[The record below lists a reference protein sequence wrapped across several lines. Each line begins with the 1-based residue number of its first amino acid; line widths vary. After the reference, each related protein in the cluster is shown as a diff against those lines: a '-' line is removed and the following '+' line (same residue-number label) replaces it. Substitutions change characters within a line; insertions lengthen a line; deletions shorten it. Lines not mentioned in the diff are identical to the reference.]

1 MRLLKVI
8 VSVAFCSVTV
18 GGRAETSPV
27 DLVNPLIGTA
37 GDGQTFPGVGEP
49 FAMTEWTPETRQGEA
64 KCISPYYV
72 ADTRIYGFRGSH
84 FLSGSCTQDYGSMS
98 LMPGSG
104 EVRERPSSAFLHQDE
119 QRHPYLY
126 SVLLQDDRIEV
137 ELTGRARS
145 GFFRFRFERGGPSW
159 IIVRSNSRPGEG
171 FLKVDA
177 EHNLLDGSNPAHRL
191 YAGAGQPA
199 GFSGYFVV
207 RFDHAFRV
215 ADRAP
220 TSTAPAQEVV
230 LFDLKPGET
239 VLAKV
244 GTSFTSIVEAQ
255 KNLDAEVPDWNFNAT
270 VQHLRD
276 VWTRALGAIRIDGN
290 SPDRTIFYTAL
301 FHSMLLPRIFSDVSG
316 TYPRFAGGQEIEKA
330 VNYTYFCD
338 FSLWDTFRA
347 LHPLLTIIQ
356 PEKDGEM
363 VRSLVEK
370 GSQGGF
376 LPIYPAW
383 NSYTSEMIGD
393 HATAVIADA
402 YAKGIGGFDIG
413 QAYELMRKNAMETP
427 SDPALYKD
435 GRGRRALASYLK
447 FGFIPLEDPVENAFH
462 RNEQVS
468 RTLEYAYDDFL
479 VGEVAQRLG
488 MQADADL
495 FHHRAMNYRNVIDPA
510 VGFARGR
517 HADGTWA
524 TPFDPNGKYSYIT
537 EATPFQYTFFVP
549 QDVPGLITL
558 LGGRS
563 AFITKLDLLFQ
574 GDHYDQGNE
583 PSHQIAYLYDF
594 AGAAWKTQEYVHRV
608 MTTNYADR
616 PDGLAG
622 NDDAGQISA
631 WYVMSALG
639 FYQVTPGVPVYQIGT
654 PHFDEA
660 TIALQGGKN
669 FHIHARGAEAGAF
682 YIHSATLNGRP
693 LLQAYLTHA
702 EIVAG
707 GELTF
712 EMSRTANQAW
722 PSRWKRP

>member
-1 MRLLKVI
+1 MRLPALIVAVALCASKVG
-8 VSVAFCSVTV
+8 AA
-18 GGRAETSPV
+18 GETNLT

-49 FAMTEWTPETRQGEA
+49 FAMTAWTPETRQGEA
-64 KCISPYYV
+64 KCIAPYYV
-72 ADTRIYGFRGSH
+72 GDTRIYGFRGSH
-84 FLSGSCTQDYGSMS
+84 FLSGSCTQDYVSLS

-104 EVRERPSSAFLHQDE
+104 PVRPGPSSAFLHKDE

-126 SVLLQDDRIEV
+126 SVLLQDDAIEAAV
-137 ELTGRARS
+137 TGGIRS
-145 GFFRFRFERGGPSW
+145 GFLRFRFTRGGPSW
-159 IIVRSNSRPGEG
+159 IVVRSNSRPGEG
-171 FLKVDA
+171 SLSVDS
-177 EHNLLDGSNPAHRL
+177 EHNLLVGGNPVHRL
-191 YAGAGQPA
+191 YAGAGKPA
-199 GFSGYFVV
+199 GFSGYFVIQ
-207 RFDHAFRV
+207 FDHAFRI

-220 TSTAPAQEVV
+220 AQAVAPQEVI

-244 GTSFTSIVEAQ
+244 GTSFTSIEEAQ
-255 KNLDAEVPDWNFNAT
+255 KNLDAEISGWDFDST
-270 VQHLRD
+270 VQHVRD
-276 VWTRALGAIRIDGN
+276 VWTQALGSIRVNGT

-301 FHSMLLPRIFSDVSG
+301 YHSMLLPRIFSDVSG

-330 VNYTYFCD
+330 VNYTYYGD

-347 LHPLLTIIQ
+347 LHPLLTIIE
-356 PEKDGEM
+356 PKKDGEM
-363 VRSLVEK
+363 VRSLVEMGK
-370 GSQGGF
+370 QGGF

-383 NSYTSEMIGD
+383 NSYTSEMVGD
-393 HATAVIADA
+393 HADAVIADA
-402 YAKGIGGFDIG
+402 YVKGIGGFDIH

-427 SDPALYKD
+427 SDPALYID
-435 GRGRRALASYLK
+435 GRGRRALGSYLK
-447 FGFIPLEDPVENAFH
+447 LGFIPLEDPVEHAFH

-488 MQADADL
+488 MRTDADL
-495 FHHRAMNYRNVIDPA
+495 FHKRAMNYRKVIDPA
-510 VGFARGR
+510 TGFARGR
-517 HADGTWA
+517 HADGTWSS
-524 TPFDPNGKYSYIT
+524 PFDPNGKYSYIT

-558 LGGRS
+558 LGGPT
-563 AFITKLDLLFQ
+563 AFVTKLDLLFQ
-574 GDHYDQGNE
+574 GGHYDQGNE

-594 AGAAWKTQEYVHRV
+594 AGAAWKTQEHVRQV
-608 MTTNYADR
+608 MITNYADR
-616 PDGLAG
+616 PDGLPG

-654 PHFDEA
+654 PHFDDV
-660 TIALQGGKN
+660 TIAFKGGN
-669 FHIHARGAEAGAF
+669 DFHIHAKGAEAGAF
-682 YIHSATLNGRP
+682 YIRSATLNGRA
-693 LLQAYLTHA
+693 LRRAYLTHS

-712 EMSRTANQAW
+712 EMSRTPNPAW
-722 PSRWKRP
+722 PSP